1 MSALRFRS
9 AIIDVD
15 STLCGIEGID
25 WLATRRGAGM
35 AAEIARVTE
44 RAMSGELALE
54 AVYGERLALI
64 RPTREEIRELSD
76 AYAASVAPNA
86 AEVIARLRRD
96 GLRLALVSGGI
107 RQAIEP
113 VARALGFTDHELTAV
128 SLRFDDGGRYVGF
141 DERSPLTRQVGK
153 PEVVRGL
160 ALPRPSIAVGDGATD
175 AAMRAETDAFAA
187 YVQFAHREHVVKA
200 ADFVVASFRELEQL
214 IRAAP

>member
-1 MSALRFRS
+1 VSALRFRS

-76 AYAASVAPNA
+76 AYAASLAPDA
-86 AEVIARLRRD
+86 AEVIARLRGD
-96 GLRLALVSGGI
+96 GLRIVLVSGGI

-113 VARALGFTDHELTAV
+113 VARALGFASDELTAV
-128 SLRFDDGGRYVGF
+128 SLRFGDRGEYAGY
-141 DERSPLTRQVGK
+141 DEKSPLTRQIGK
-153 PEVVRGL
+153 PEIVRAL

-187 YVQFAHREHVVKA
+187 YVEFARREHVVKA
-200 ADFVVASFRELEQL
+200 ADFVVGSFRELEQL
-214 IRAAP
+214 IGAAP